1 MEVCV
6 CGVSHGPK
14 QGGILAREG
23 IAGEAGEEPD
33 YRAEDAG
40 LDAAGKVTDILQ
52 ERGGLPSRTFWEVH
66 EGEVRRLIA
75 LGFATR

>member
-1 MEVCV
+1 MWCE
-6 CGVSHGPK
+6 SGPK

-33 YRAEDAG
+33 YRAE
-40 LDAAGKVTDILQ
+40 DAAGKVTDILQ